1 MYRKPSLNQQCKDT
15 NIYRNNKKKGETFT
29 TFNVCENLTLKYI
42 EHRKLIHKYL
52 DTISSLLVT
61 ALYTASQGVA
71 NISKYCCLQSQ
82 LNEYRAA

>member
-1 MYRKPSLNQQCKDT
+1 ML
-15 NIYRNNKKKGETFT
+15 IKKGKFSCET
-29 TFNVCENLTLKYI
+29 ELALILYI

-82 LNEYRAA
+82 LNKYRAA